1 MSAGEYPT
9 STHMAD
15 AIRSLSG
22 EIAAEERAG
31 VPGRPIIEVRQEK
44 TLFPTAKS
52 FAGTVI

>member
-1 MSAGEYPT
+1 
-9 STHMAD
+9 MAD

-22 EIAAEERAG
+22 KIAAEERAG